1 MILSTV
7 TGFLWIWRNPKLW
20 EFLKINLQKIT
31 QKLTT
36 RSSPVVDFS
45 RTRSKIYEARS
56 PGAGVTEED
65 RGGGIVCH
73 PS

>member
-7 TGFLWIWRNPKLW
+7 TAFLWIWRNPKLW
-20 EFLKINLQKIT
+20 EFLKINLQNIT

-45 RTRSKIYEARS
+45 RT
-56 PGAGVTEED
+56 
-65 RGGGIVCH
+65 
-73 PS
+73 

>member
-36 RSSPVVDFS
+36 RSSPVVVFS
-45 RTRSKIYEARS
+45 RT
-56 PGAGVTEED
+56 
-65 RGGGIVCH
+65 
-73 PS
+73 